1 MELARGIT
9 RTLKQCHGIKPPILA
24 QSAQRS
30 IQRRCQQRHFRW
42 SSSQLGK
49 GEVPGEGKTEI
60 KDEPFGKEKLSFRG
74 QLYRSTTE
82 RLEREQALEDRFRR
96 MRDEKGEGTPFRA
109 VSITFSTQARNMVA
123 CLC

>member
-1 MELARGIT
+1 MERARAMT
-9 RTLKQCHGIKPPILA
+9 RALKQCHGIKPPTLA

-30 IQRRCQQRHFRW
+30 IQPRCQQRDFRW
-42 SSSQLGK
+42 SPSQLEKGK
-49 GEVPGEGKTEI
+49 VPGAGKTEI

-109 VSITFSTQARNMVA
+109 VSITFST
-123 CLC
+123 